1 MLILWKNS
9 FELNKI
15 HEIIAFDVKLITV
28 VTIVILSLTT
38 SIIREKKIN
47 TNKVFSECFSS

>member
-28 VTIVILSLTT
+28 VTIVIFKFNNLL
-38 SIIREKKIN
+38 
-47 TNKVFSECFSS
+47 